1 MKKILIINPYYFP
14 TIFGGAEISSQLLA
28 EDLKQKYE
36 VKVLCTKEKDI
47 VKLKILTV

>member
-36 VKVLCTKEKDI
+36 VKVLCTKEKGHSEI
-47 VKLKILTV
+47 EILTV